1 MSGFRQVWAELL
13 NEGWSSKRPTGLEV
27 DHTYLRPGK
36 TKKDKRGVDFFVG
49 AQELMVYLDKLALGT
64 HGTICGWRIALS
76 DSNGALVGGI
86 HQPAAAKTAQ
96 RNAIEQSHGTVQ
108 ETMSASPP
116 AVSNYFMTPG
126 LWDDIAT
133 ASEDYFVDKIDERVN
148 EQYQKQVA
156 REQKKPGYRRQTH
169 EQIRVKLEQ
178 TPPITGRDL
187 CVFIGLLVA
196 RTISPNKE
204 KLQHHWKTTDESVIP
219 RGCFGRF
226 MTRDRFAHVSR
237 NLHFSSN
244 TDPRAATDRAWKLR
258 PVIEALQETFRAG
271 YMPPP
276 VMAFDEAMFPS
287 RSSFNRMRVSLLYVS
302 ALALQLWTMG
312 YYSVGTVQTHR
323 KGLAAQIVP
332 PKKAKKKEQS
342 RPAGI
347 ERGTFTYGESSLVPR
362 MRTTKWWDNRPVYLL
377 SIGGSTELDRI
388 VRRAKSGVQ
397 EEVVCPRIVKDNQA
411 FMGGVDVHDQ
421 LRLQSSFQEYY
432 KSLFIGF
439 VDLALVNALIVF
451 NHARAAANKTKLS
464 HVAFLKQLHLE
475 LCQISVS
482 NWEELLGSRGQNFT
496 PTKQRAAAVSKHMPI
511 QTVDTRRGNTD
522 GSKKR
527 RQKACKVCSLLK
539 EKVTGGDTSFQCS
552 ACKLKTINQKTGEV
566 KESPVYL
573 CNKVKHS
580 FDGQARTCFEI
591 WHTCWRN
598 GTFKPSRGKR
608 KLRVCVTEDGE
619 ESAADDEGTPQPQ
632 RRRVVVTTSISLL
645 E

>member
-1 MSGFRQVWAELL
+1 MILDAPWVRRFERNLTTAFAEVASNSEKQPLCPTSPPIDD
-13 NEGWSSKRPTGLEV
+13 EDVSAEEESADDASSDLESV
-27 DHTYLRPGK
+27 ESVAHFDINV
-36 TKKDKRGVDFFVG
+36 TKPQ
-49 AQELMVYLDKLALGT
+49 A
-64 HGTICGWRIALS
+64 TIES
-76 DSNGALVGGI
+76 YGALDSDGENDNGFDNDEDMFEF
-86 HQPAAAKTAQ
+86 
-96 RNAIEQSHGTVQ
+96 NAPDER
-108 ETMSASPP
+108 EDEDE
-116 AVSNYFMTPG
+116 AVTLY
-126 LWDDIAT
+126 
-133 ASEDYFVDKIDERVN
+133 EDYFVEKIDERVN

-156 REQKKPGYRRQTH
+156 REQKKPGYRRQAR

-196 RTISPNKE
+196 RTVSPNKE
-204 KLQHHWKTTDESVIP
+204 KLQHHWKTTDEGAIP

-226 MTRDRFAHVSR
+226 MTRDHFAHVSQ

-258 PVIEALQETFRAG
+258 PVSEALQETFRAG

-276 VMAFDEAMFPS
+276 FMAFDEAMLPS
-287 RSSFNRMRVSLLYVS
+287 RSSFNRMRVFEVFLGKAGSVDGVALRDERTDPVS
-302 ALALQLWTMG
+302 VVRNLRAAFGDGPFPEKHLIVIDPFYTSVPLAMQLWTMG
-312 YYSVGTVQTHR
+312 YYSMGTMLTNR
-323 KGLAAQIVP
+323 KGLGAQIDP

-347 ERGTFTYGESSLVPR
+347 ERGTFTCAESSLVPR
-362 MRTTKWWDNRPVYLL
+362 TRTTKWWYNRPVYLL

-388 VRRAKSGVQ
+388 VRRAKS
-397 EEVVCPRIVKDNQA
+397 
-411 FMGGVDVHDQ
+411 
-421 LRLQSSFQEYY
+421 
-432 KSLFIGF
+432 LFLGF
-439 VDLALVNALIVF
+439 VDLALVNALIIF

-475 LCQISVS
+475 LCQISAFD
-482 NWEELLGSRGQNFT
+482 WEELLRSRGQNFT

-527 RQKACKVCSLLK
+527 RHRACKVCSLLK
-539 EKVTGGDTSFQCS
+539 EKVTGGDTSFQS
-552 ACKLKTINQKTGEV
+552 SSCKLKTIDQKTGEV

-608 KLRVCVTEDGE
+608 KLR
-619 ESAADDEGTPQPQ
+619 SA
-632 RRRVVVTTSISLL
+632 
-645 E
+645 